1 VISLVFKKIQKIIFM
16 SFKKYEKNL
25 DVENDLSHKHEK
37 HQSQIL
43 CIFGYK
49 K

>member
-1 VISLVFKKIQKIIFM
+1 M

-25 DVENDLSHKHEK
+25 DVENDLSHMHEK
-37 HQSQIL
+37 INLKHFVFL
-43 CIFGYK
+43 ATK